1 METRTLKTCVLV
13 PSNANSKC
21 GGGMSVTRVS
31 YFCGKSYLGLEMVLV
46 LASCSLK
53 KDEKKRGISM
63 VMTLSSSSTKHHG
76 KYSQCP
82 TFDIKQSLAGMSPED
97 RQSKSHGAI
106 NI

>member
-46 LASCSLK
+46 LASCSIK
-53 KDEKKRGISM
+53 KGKQKN
-63 VMTLSSSSTKHHG
+63 VMLLTLNEALPGGNPRIAS
-76 KYSQCP
+76 
-82 TFDIKQSLAGMSPED
+82 F
-97 RQSKSHGAI
+97 
-106 NI
+106 